1 MITKPYIKIILRI
14 LFLLV
19 FISAGEIYSQE
30 LYQTVRGRIS
40 EYITKQPVSGA
51 SVKLFSD
58 VYRNGAESTTDGFFV
73 FEKVPPGRYR
83 VTVEMIGYYPFAVEN
98 VIVTT
103 GKETFVNAELRG
115 SEISTDEIVVTDE
128 IEKEKSSNPFSVISG
143 RSFSIDETKRFAGTF
158 DDPMRAVQNFAGV
171 VSSPNVNTNGIV
183 VRGNSPKGLLW
194 RLEDVDIPNPN
205 HFSFAGRNSGGLTV
219 FSGQLLSNSDF
230 YTSAFPPEYGNAFSG
245 AFDMRFRN
253 GNCFKREY
261 TAQLGIQGIEFAAEG
276 PFSTEGKSSFLFN
289 YRYSVFGFLQLFD
302 KDMKNKVPSYQDLS
316 FKINIPTVN
325 TGTFSLFG
333 IGGLDKSKYDPDA
346 DSSKWEKLDD
356 RTKSS
361 LGNTMG
367 AVGISHAI
375 PLGRNALLKTTL
387 SARTQQI
394 DYERGFVNSDY
405 SVSPTDKVNY
415 KTSGL
420 GVYSYIHHKFS
431 GAHINKTGI
440 RYTEMFFDADISS
453 ENQFTGGYEHITDDK
468 GRTGLLQA
476 FTQSSINIGSR
487 FTFAGGLNVN
497 YFALNKSTTAEPR
510 LSLKY
515 ALNSSSSLSAGFGMH
530 SQYEDICVYLSSVRD
545 STGTS
550 RNPNRDLKPSRALH
564 FVLGYDLMISKDI
577 HLKAEGYYQRLY
589 DVPVMK
595 DSYYSMLNNPGGYFN
610 DPLVNSG
617 SGRNAGLDITLEKF
631 FSGNYYYIF
640 TASVYDSKYKGGD
653 GIERNGK
660 YNSNFAFNLL
670 GGKEFLTKSG
680 NVWSV
685 NLKASYT
692 GGEYYIP
699 VDLDNSVRE
708 KREILDYSR
717 IYTEK
722 LEPFLYL
729 DATFSYRINYKRTS
743 LVITAQAKNILDK
756 KVVLGYSYNNY
767 SKSINEQTE
776 LGLVPML
783 SVKYEF

>member
-1 MITKPYIKIILRI
+1 MKIIHGI
-14 LFLLV
+14 LLLLTL
-19 FISAGEIYSQE
+19 IQAGDVNSQE

-40 EYITKQPVSGA
+40 EYITRQPVPGA
-51 SVKLFSD
+51 SVKLYSD
-58 VYRNGAESTTDGFFV
+58 GYKNGTESSAEGFFF
-73 FEKVPPGRYR
+73 FEKVPPGRYS
-83 VTVEMIGYYPFAVEN
+83 VTIEMIGYYPFAVGN

-103 GKETFVNAELRG
+103 GKETFVNAELRA
-115 SEISTDEIVVTDE
+115 SEISTEEIIVTDDL
-128 IEKEKSSNPFSVISG
+128 EKEKPSNPFSIISG

-171 VSSPNVNTNGIV
+171 ISSPNVNTNGII

-205 HFSFAGRNSGGLTV
+205 HFSFAGQNSGGLTV
-219 FSGQLLSNSDF
+219 FSSQLLSNSDF

-245 AFDMRFRN
+245 AFDMKFRN

-276 PFSTEGKSSFLFN
+276 PFSIKSKSSFLFN

-302 KDMKNKVPSYQDLS
+302 KDMKNKIPSYQDLS

-325 TGTFSLFG
+325 AGTFSLFG
-333 IGGLDKSKYDPDA
+333 IGGLDKSKYDPEA

-356 RTKSS
+356 RTKSA

-367 AVGISHAI
+367 AVGLSHAI
-375 PLGRNALLKTTL
+375 PLGRNTLLKTTL
-387 SARTQQI
+387 YGRTLQI
-394 DYERGFVNSDY
+394 DYEKGFMNSDY

-415 KTSGL
+415 KTSAL
-420 GVYSYIHHKFS
+420 GIYAYIHHKFS

-453 ENQFTGGYEHITDDK
+453 QNQFTGAYEHITDDK
-468 GRTGLLQA
+468 GSTGLLQA
-476 FTQSSINIGSR
+476 FTQSSVDIGSR
-487 FTFAGGLNVN
+487 FTLSGGLNVN
-497 YFALNKSTTAEPR
+497 YFALSKSTSAEPR
-510 LSLKY
+510 LSVKF
-515 ALNSSSSLSAGFGMH
+515 ALNRVSSFSAGFGMH
-530 SQYEDICVYLSSVRD
+530 SRYEDVCVYLAGVRD
-545 STGTS
+545 SSGFTL
-550 RNPNRDLKPSRALH
+550 NPNRELKPSRALH

-595 DSYYSMLNNPGGYFN
+595 NSYYSMLNNPGGYFN
-610 DPLVNSG
+610 DPLVNDGSG
-617 SGRNAGLDITLEKF
+617 SNAGLDITLEKF
-631 FSGNYYYIF
+631 FSSNYYYIF
-640 TASVYDSKYKGGD
+640 TASVFDSKYKGGD
-653 GIERNGK
+653 GIERNGR

-670 GGKEFLTKSG
+670 GGKEFLTESG

-699 VDLDNSVRE
+699 IDLNGSVRE
-708 KREILDYSR
+708 RREVPDYTR

-729 DATFSYRINYKRTS
+729 DATFSYRINYRKTS
-743 LVITAQAKNILDK
+743 LVITAQAKNILNK

-767 SKSINEQTE
+767 SKNINEQTE